1 MIMENENVQ
10 QPTYEQLIQA
20 YTGVIQ
26 ENQQLK
32 SALQSIQTDK
42 LLERLQLI
50 MRIVENKD
58 KYSEQIVKCA
68 EGYLLDMLKPHI
80 EEK

>member
-1 MIMENENVQ
+1 MENENVQ

-20 YTGVIQ
+20 YTGAIQ

-32 SALQSIQTDK
+32 SALQAIRTDK

-58 KYSEQIVKCA
+58 KYSEQIVKYA
-68 EGYLLDMLKPHI
+68 EGYLLDMLKPSI
-80 EEK
+80 KEK